1 MIAWKCAAVA
11 VVALA
16 TTSILAAEPTRNIVV
31 WPKVAPGEGLSSVG
45 EPLPQRPDED
55 PPATRVGRITRPTLD
70 VFEPPPNWR
79 TGMAVLIL
87 PGGGYNYVVI
97 DKEGSEAAE
106 WLNGL
111 GVTAYVLRYRTK
123 QSTTDT
129 GWQRALQDAQR
140 SLSVIRAHADEWKLD
155 ADRVGI
161 LGFSAGGQ
169 VAALAATRFE
179 SRSYEPVDETD
190 KTSCRPDFA
199 LLIYPWNLWD
209 AKTDALLETLTV
221 SPKTPRTF
229 LVHAHDDASS
239 SLGSALYYVA
249 LKRQKVPAELHVYQT
264 GGHGYGMRPVKGSV
278 VHTWPQR
285 AEEWFKQFAPP

>member
-1 MIAWKCAAVA
+1 MNAFLC
-11 VVALA
+11 ALA
-16 TTSILAAEPTRNIVV
+16 LLAAEPTRNIPV
-31 WPKVAPGEGLSSVG
+31 WPKLAPGESMGSVG

-55 PPATRVGRITRPTLD
+55 PPATRIGRITRPTLD
-70 VFEPPPNWR
+70 VFEPTADRR

-87 PGGGYNYVVI
+87 PGGGYNYIVV

-106 WLNGL
+106 WLNKL

-123 QSTTDT
+123 QSTTDP

-140 SLSVIRAHADEWKLD
+140 SVSLIRANADEWKLD
-155 ADRVGI
+155 ADRIGI

-179 SRSYEPVDETD
+179 SRSYEAIDDAD

-209 AKTDALLETLTV
+209 AKTDALIEPLTITAQ
-221 SPKTPRTF
+221 TPPSF

-239 SLGSALYYVA
+239 SLGSALLYAA

-264 GGHGYGMRPVKGSV
+264 GGHGYGMRAVRGSV

-285 AEEWFKQFAPP
+285 AEEWMKQFTQR